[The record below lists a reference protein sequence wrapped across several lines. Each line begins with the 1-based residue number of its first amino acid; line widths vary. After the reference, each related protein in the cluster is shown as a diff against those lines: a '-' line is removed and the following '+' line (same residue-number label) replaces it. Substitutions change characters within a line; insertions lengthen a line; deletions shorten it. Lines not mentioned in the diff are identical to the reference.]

1 MIISSNREDKKLVMK
16 FIKNAEHID
25 LVRTNSEKAEY
36 DLHINDETVHLNSRH
51 PFSRY
56 ASLTTPESV
65 IDSLKGGHFVVDNG
79 SLKEYRD
86 ASYKGFMHNDD
97 FIERF
102 ANDNTLLKL
111 ILIFALLQHILY
123 RGGYN
128 QISK

>member
-1 MIISSNREDKKLVMK
+1 MLFRSVSQ
-16 FIKNAEHID
+16 
-25 LVRTNSEKAEY
+25 
-36 DLHINDETVHLNSRH
+36 SRYA
-51 PFSRY
+51 FSRY

-102 ANDNTLLKL
+102 ANDNTLLKRASDN
-111 ILIFALLQHILY
+111 IHIAEY
-123 RGGYN
+123 GHGGSFDISAGFTWSAFSKNLKN
-128 QISK
+128 QYGSFTFNLFKRFNSKK